1 MDTRERDEDEVVE
14 EEAWDKGVLAHQPS
28 KSSAVARASMR
39 SRAPIDINLR
49 RARKK
54 RKCGAALV
62 QITMMCS
69 VVRVLVLTAMKVRC
83 GAVLAGNSE
92 QRTKRTKQ
100 R

>member
-1 MDTRERDEDEVVE
+1 MDTKERDEDEVVE

-54 RKCGAALV
+54 CKCGAALV
-62 QITMMCS
+62 QMMMMSS
-69 VVRVLVLTAMKVRC
+69 VVPVLVLTAMKVRC
-83 GAVLAGNSE
+83 SAVLASNSKQRPRRTE
-92 QRTKRTKQ
+92 QR
-100 R
+100 